1 MPESKWA
8 AIHAERKALADD
20 LADLTP
26 GQWTTPSLC
35 SAWTVHQVL
44 AHQVAT
50 ARMTPAR
57 FVGKIVAAGFSLTR
71 MLDKEIAV
79 ESADGPAR
87 TLAKFR
93 SVQTSTSSPPGPK
106 DTWLGEAIV
115 HGEDI
120 RRPLGLRREYPL
132 PLVTRVT
139 EFYSKS
145 NAVIGGKRRLAGL
158 TLKATDT
165 DWSRGSGPLVEGPAL
180 ALLLATTGRKTALE
194 ELSGPGL
201 EILRSR

>member
-26 GQWTTPSLC
+26 EQWTTPSLC

-57 FVGKIVAAGFSLTR
+57 FVEKIVAAGFSLTR

-145 NAVIGGKRRLAGL
+145 NAVIGGKRRVAGL